1 MAKKKKK
8 TLFGKLWQGI
18 TNNPILAF
26 SLASMSFGAFKNYYP
41 DAYRDTIGF
50 LDMDPKTTYHPGTP
64 TNKLTNV
71 YGQPSTYGKG
81 YNTTEAATD
90 LFGNQQGL
98 FYDFQKGIGQTLAVL
113 PKMGALFSGDG
124 AAYNYLLGRGNFSQ
138 LKAGVR
144 DTLPDYL
151 NPAKSAKIG
160 DWGKLWKVY
169 RAQQRFG
176 GGPGGGKG
184 GQQISMGRSRANIGS
199 LSAPSYQSG
208 KITPYD
214 PARLSANLLRTSY
227 QDKYL
232 RFINAPS
239 DRSARTIGP
248 NINFRAGIKV
258 GGRYTRTRT

>member
-1 MAKKKKK
+1 MAKKKK
-8 TLFGKLWQGI
+8 TLLGKLWQGI
-18 TNNPILAF
+18 TNNPVLAF
-26 SLASMSFGAFKNYYP
+26 SLASIGFGAFKSYYP
-41 DAYRDTIGF
+41 DTYSDTMSF
-50 LDMDPKTTYHPGTP
+50 LDMDPKTTYHPGTK
-64 TNKLTNV
+64 TKLTNV
-71 YGQPSTYGKG
+71 YGQPYDVYGKG
-81 YNTTEAATD
+81 YNTTAARESI
-90 LFGNQQGL
+90 FGTTQG
-98 FYDFQKGIGQTLAVL
+98 FGYDIQKGIGQSLSVL
-113 PKMGALFSGDG
+113 PKMGALFSSDG
-124 AAYNYLLGRGNFSQ
+124 AAYKYLLGKGSWSE
-138 LKAGVR
+138 LKTGVR
-144 DTLPDYL
+144 GTLPDFL
-151 NPAKSAKIG
+151 SSRNTKFNQ
-160 DWGKLWKVY
+160 WGTLWKAY

-199 LSAPSYQSG
+199 LSAPSYQAG
-208 KITPYD
+208 KTSPYD